1 MCMIAVSLLS
11 QSCQQS
17 ICGNRD
23 SGLVGRHFSLSL
35 TPSHSSLPLHTLL
48 PLPRLLCISP
58 VSPTSP
64 ASLTLRSHLP
74 LHSLAAKDPLPS
86 AVLLFTHTSD
96 TMLRFFFNIL
106 IHSCINHQQ
115 NCVRAENSII
125 NLQCINS
132 MHKQYGSKN

>member
-23 SGLVGRHFSLSL
+23 SELVLGRHFSLSL
-35 TPSHSSLPLHTLL
+35 TPSHCSLPLHTLL

-74 LHSLAAKDPLPS
+74 HHSLTAKDPMPS
-86 AVLLFTHTSD
+86 AVLSFTHTSD
-96 TMLRFFFNIL
+96 TMFRVFFFNIL

-132 MHKQYGSKN
+132 MHKQYG